1 MGYFYPDGK
10 ISRDRG
16 TLIKVGEYNIFPV
29 YHPAAALR
37 NPTMMKDFISD
48 FIKIPN
54 VIKKL
59 DLAKEASQSFGVKA
73 GGKGQH
79 GFDF

>member
-16 TLIKVGEYNIFPV
+16 TLIKAGDYNIFPV

-37 NPTMMKDFISD
+37 NPIMMKDFISD
-48 FIKIPN
+48 FIKIPG
-54 VIKKL
+54 VLKKL
-59 DLAKEASQSFGVKA
+59 DLAKETNQSFGLKT
-73 GGKGQH
+73 GEKGQQ
-79 GFDF
+79 GFNF